1 MLAQYELVS
10 LLGSGGMGDVYLA
23 RDTRL
28 GRHAAVK
35 VLRNAAEPG
44 DRATARFLREARAV
58 ANLDHPNICTLYEV
72 GSEEDYEFLAMQ
84 FVEGE
89 TLAVRLKRGP
99 LRIEDALRMGIELTT
114 ALVYAHSKN
123 ILHRDLK
130 PHNVML
136 QPDGRVK
143 LLDFGLAKMSVPDN
157 DLSRAVTDAQL
168 TQDGVVVG
176 TAEYMSP
183 EQMSAGVLDARSD
196 IFSLGLIL
204 YELIGGRHPYRGQT
218 PALTMSGILTKPYPP
233 LTGHH
238 VPEAPALNP
247 VLKKAL
253 AVDPAERY
261 ATAADLLVDLARLQ
275 RERSGSVSTAAPRA
289 KATGWRWVTA
299 VMAGLVAL
307 AAGSVFVVSRTQAP
321 PATVAPAP
329 PLFDHA
335 FTYWFDVRP
344 GDAADT
350 APAPRSLGDGTLAD
364 GWKLRVN
371 VTSQTPGFLYMLDQ
385 EGDAAVASLALVYPV
400 AGDPFDRATRFTTGW
415 YGFSSAAP
423 RDHLWLVWAADPRPE
438 LEALR
443 PLVNARVLGR
453 IADHDQAGRL
463 LAWLNRTAALDVRA
477 TTDSDP
483 LQMTVGYR
491 GAVAIRHILLRHGKA
506 PVS

>member
-261 ATAADLLVDLARLQ
+261 ASAADLLVDLSRLQ
-275 RERSGSVSTAAPRA
+275 RERASGGRTTIERSRGVDWRWAGLALAGVLALVASGVFVSRRVAFSPPAVAPARQFDRAFTFWFDVKPGTAAPDA
-289 KATGWRWVTA
+289 P
-299 VMAGLVAL
+299 
-307 AAGSVFVVSRTQAP
+307 VSRA
-321 PATVAPAP
+321 
-329 PLFDHA
+329 
-335 FTYWFDVRP
+335 
-344 GDAADT
+344 
-350 APAPRSLGDGTLAD
+350 LGNEPLAD
-364 GWKLRVN
+364 GWKLRVH
-371 VTSQTPGFLYMLDQ
+371 VASETPGFLYMLDQ
-385 EGDAAVASLALVYPV
+385 EGDASVASLALVYPV